1 MPKWYQSADEEFI
14 GDLASFIAGRES
26 DFAPVS
32 KAVADILTQVRMRG
46 DEAVL
51 EYTAKWDGLAVDDVS
66 FLRIS
71 PDEIEKAVT
80 ECDAELM
87 EALHTASQRIARYH
101 ARQMPEDAMFDDG
114 EGNQLGWQFKP
125 LQSVGLYVPGGRAAY
140 PSSVLMT
147 AVPARTA
154 GVERLVMVVPAA
166 QGELNPI
173 VLAAASVA
181 GVDEIY
187 KIGGA
192 QAVAA
197 LAYGTETIAPV
208 NKIVGP
214 GNAYVAE
221 AKRQLFGT
229 VGIDSVA
236 GPSEICVVAD
246 SANNPHWIA
255 ADLLSQAEHGEESQA
270 ILIVESQEF
279 GEAVCDQVEQ
289 ILQSLPRA
297 AIARKSW
304 EEYGAVIIVD
314 SIEDEAVSI
323 IDAIAPEHL
332 ELAIENPREMAAQI
346 SHASAIF
353 LGRHTPEAFGDYVA
367 GPSHVLPTGG
377 TARFSSGLSVYDFLN
392 RHSLIEA
399 SADGIQ
405 KSGKAGHL
413 LAVAEGLDAHAL
425 SLACRIDADD

>member
-1 MPKWYQSADEEFI
+1 MPQWFNAADADFESR
-14 GDLASFIAGRES
+14 LADFVSGREG

-32 KAVADILTQVRMRG
+32 KAVAEVLADVKKRG
-46 DEAVL
+46 DAAVL
-51 EYTAKWDGLAVDDVS
+51 EYTAKWDGLKLADASELRVS
-66 FLRIS
+66 
-71 PDEIEKAVT
+71 PQEIENAYAA
-80 ECDAELM
+80 CDVDLR
-87 EALHTASQRIARYH
+87 EALELAAQRIARYH
-101 ARQMPEDAMFDDG
+101 AAQMPEDAFFDDG
-114 EGNQLGWQFKP
+114 DGNKLGWQWKP
-125 LQSVGLYVPGGRAAY
+125 LQSAGLYVPGGRAAY

-154 GVERLVMVVPAA
+154 GVDRLVMVVPAPK
-166 QGELNPI
+166 GELNPVI
-173 VLAAASVA
+173 LAAAKVA
-181 GVDEIY
+181 GVTEIY

-197 LAYGTETIAPV
+197 LAYGTQSIAPA

-246 SANNPHWIA
+246 AKNNPRWIA
-255 ADLLSQAEHGEESQA
+255 ADLLSQAEHGEESQS
-270 ILIVESQEF
+270 ILVADDKAFAES
-279 GEAVCDQVEQ
+279 VCAQVEE
-289 ILQSLPRA
+289 ILQTLPRA
-297 AIARKSW
+297 EIARKSW
-304 EEYGAVIIVD
+304 EHYGAVILVPSLAD
-314 SIEDEAVSI
+314 AVPVV
-323 IDAIAPEHL
+323 DAIAPEHL
-332 ELAIENPREMAAQI
+332 ELAIDNPRELAEQI

-399 SADGIQ
+399 GEQGIQ
-405 KSGKAGHL
+405 QAGKAGHIM
-413 LAVAEGLDAHAL
+413 AVAEGLDAHAL
-425 SLACRIDADD
+425 SLACRLKS

>member
-1 MPKWYQSADEEFI
+1 MVRFFDASDDSFGELLADFL
-14 GDLASFIAGRES
+14 DSREA

-32 KAVADILTQVRMRG
+32 KVVSEVLADVKSRG
-46 DEAVL
+46 DAAVVD
-51 EYTAKWDGLAVDDVS
+51 YTAKWDELTVS
-66 FLRIS
+66 DARELRVS
-71 PDEIEKAVT
+71 PEEIDAAYAQ
-80 ECDAELM
+80 CDAALIDALELS
-87 EALHTASQRIARYH
+87 AQRIARYH
-101 ARQMPEDAMFDDG
+101 AMQMPEDAFYDDG
-114 EGNQLGWQFKP
+114 DGNKLGWQFKP

-154 GVERLVMVVPAA
+154 GVERLVMVVPAPK
-166 QGELNPI
+166 GELNPI
-173 VLAAASVA
+173 ILAAAKVA
-181 GVDEIY
+181 GVTEVY
-187 KIGGA
+187 KMGGA

-197 LAYGTETIAPV
+197 LAYGTNSMAPV

-246 SANNPHWIA
+246 NQNDPRWIA

-270 ILIVESQEF
+270 ILIADDAVF
-279 GEAVCDQVEQ
+279 ADAVCEQVEQ
-289 ILQSLPRA
+289 ILQTLPRA
-297 AIARKSW
+297 EIARKSW
-304 EEYGAVIIVD
+304 EGYGAVILIESVRECKIV
-314 SIEDEAVSI
+314 V
-323 IDAIAPEHL
+323 DAIAPEHL
-332 ELAIENPREMAAQI
+332 ELAIDNPREVSDDL

-399 SADGIQ
+399 TLQGIQ
-405 KSGKAGHL
+405 SAGKAGHL
-413 LAVAEGLDAHAL
+413 LAEAEGLDAHAL
-425 SLACRIDADD
+425 SLACRLSND